1 MNPKVDDFIS
11 NAKKWQPEIVQLR
24 KLLLD
29 CGLTEEFK
37 WRTPCYTFQGS
48 NVVLIGSFKEYC
60 ALSFFKGTLLEDSK
74 CLLSKPGENSQAM
87 RFFKFTH
94 LEEIIGQIAIIKAY
108 VYEALEIEK
117 AGLKVIFKSNTEL
130 ELVEE
135 LQIALD
141 KNPSLKTA
149 FKALTPGRQRAYNLY
164 FSAPKQSKTRE
175 SRIENYIPRI
185 LNGKGFNDCI
195 CGMSKKMPNCD
206 GSHNYIEGEK
216 KMTICI
222 VILGRAIACCPLF

>member
-1 MNPKVDDFIS
+1 LFFFKSNKMNPKVDAFIS
-11 NAKKWQPEIVQLR
+11 NAKKWQPEIEQLR
-24 KLLLD
+24 LLLLD

-37 WRTPCYTFQGS
+37 WRNPCYTFQGN

-60 ALSFFKGTLLEDSK
+60 ALSFFKGSLLQDSNG
-74 CLLSKPGENSQAM
+74 LLSKPGENSQAM
-87 RFFKFTH
+87 RFFKFTN
-94 LEEIIGQIAIIKAY
+94 LQEIIEQQSIIKAY
-108 VYEALEIEK
+108 IYEAIEIEK
-117 AGLKVIFKSNTEL
+117 AGLRVIFKSNTEL

-175 SRIENYIPRI
+175 TRIENYIPRI
-185 LNGKGFNDCI
+185 LDGKGFNDCI

-206 GSHNYIEGEK
+206 GSHKYIRGENK
-216 KMTICI
+216 
-222 VILGRAIACCPLF
+222 

>member
-11 NAKKWQPEIVQLR
+11 NAKKWQPEIEQLR
-24 KLLLD
+24 LLLLD

-37 WRTPCYTFQGS
+37 WRTPCYTFQGN

-60 ALSFFKGTLLEDSK
+60 ALSFFKGTLLQDSNEI
-74 CLLSKPGENSQAM
+74 LSKPGENSQAV
-87 RFFKFTH
+87 RFFKFTN
-94 LEEIIGQIAIIKAY
+94 LQEIQKLKPIIITYIYDAI
-108 VYEALEIEK
+108 EIEK

-164 FSAPKQSKTRE
+164 FSAAKQSKTRE
-175 SRIENYIPRI
+175 TRIENYIPRI
-185 LNGKGFNDCI
+185 LDGKGFNDCI
-195 CGMSKKMPNCD
+195 CGLSKKMPNCD
-206 GSHNYIEGEK
+206 GSHKYIREENK
-216 KMTICI
+216 
-222 VILGRAIACCPLF
+222 

>member
-1 MNPKVDDFIS
+1 MNSKVDEFIS
-11 NAKKWQPEIVQLR
+11 NAKKWQPEIGQLR
-24 KLLLD
+24 LLLLD

-37 WRTPCYTFQGS
+37 WRTPCYSFQGN

-60 ALSFFKGTLLEDSK
+60 ALSFFKGTLLQDSNGI
-74 CLLSKPGENSQAM
+74 LSKPGENSQAV
-87 RFFKFTH
+87 RFFKFTNLQEIQE
-94 LEEIIGQIAIIKAY
+94 LEPVIKNY
-108 VYEALEIEK
+108 IYEAIELEK

-175 SRIENYIPRI
+175 TRIENYISRI
-185 LNGKGFNDCI
+185 LDGKGFNDCI

-206 GSHNYIEGEK
+206 GSHKYIPGENK
-216 KMTICI
+216 
-222 VILGRAIACCPLF
+222 

>member
-11 NAKKWQPEIVQLR
+11 NAKKWQPEIEQLR
-24 KLLLD
+24 MVLLD

-37 WRTPCYTFQGS
+37 WRTPCYSFQGN

-60 ALSFFKGTLLEDSK
+60 ALSFFKGTLLQDSNEI
-74 CLLSKPGENSQAM
+74 LSKPGENSQAV
-87 RFFKFTH
+87 RFFKFTN
-94 LEEIIGQIAIIKAY
+94 LQEIQELNPIIKNY
-108 VYEALEIEK
+108 IYEAIEIEK

-130 ELVEE
+130 ELVKE

-175 SRIENYIPRI
+175 ARIENYIPRI

-195 CGMSKKMPNCD
+195 CGLSKKMPNCD
-206 GSHNYIEGEK
+206 GSHKYIRGENK
-216 KMTICI
+216 
-222 VILGRAIACCPLF
+222 

>member
-1 MNPKVDDFIS
+1 MNSNVDEFIS
-11 NAKKWQPEIVQLR
+11 NATKWQPEIEQLR
-24 KLLLD
+24 LLLLD

-37 WRTPCYTFQGS
+37 WRNPCYTFQGN

-60 ALSFFKGTLLEDSK
+60 ALSFFKGSLLQDSNG
-74 CLLSKPGENSQAM
+74 LLSKPGENSQAM
-87 RFFKFTH
+87 RFLKFTN
-94 LEEIIGQIAIIKAY
+94 LQEIIEQQSIIKAY
-108 VYEALEIEK
+108 IYEAIEIEK
-117 AGLKVIFKSNTEL
+117 AGLKVIFKSNTAL

-175 SRIENYIPRI
+175 TRIENYTPRI
-185 LNGKGFNDCI
+185 LDGKGFNDCI
-195 CGMSKKMPNCD
+195 CGLSKKMPNCD
-206 GSHNYIEGEK
+206 GSHKYIRGENK
-216 KMTICI
+216 
-222 VILGRAIACCPLF
+222 